1 MEVCIIYNFNVNPRC
16 LISTDFRNHIIS
28 PLYLLYSNKNGLPYY
43 YYLKD
48 NEFRHTSQAKL
59 NPLDDFSS
67 SSHKYAFGIYYLFFL
82 YEIILFSMY
91 EEHLY
96 FRVYL

>member
-43 YYLKD
+43 YYLKPSVYIRPIDRED
-48 NEFRHTSQAKL
+48 NDRAGVG
-59 NPLDDFSS
+59 
-67 SSHKYAFGIYYLFFL
+67 FGRIG
-82 YEIILFSMY
+82 
-91 EEHLY
+91 
-96 FRVYL
+96 

>member
-28 PLYLLYSNKNGLPYY
+28 PYIFYSNKNDLPYY

-59 NPLDDFSS
+59 NPLGDFSS

-96 FRVYL
+96 FRFYL